1 MMVEMTAPKSRRA
14 VLIVEDPEVIRLLS
28 SFIKSEILRLL
39 SKKPMTETQLSKV
52 LELTKAAVGY
62 HLRPL
67 RDAGLIEIVR
77 YETQEHGIS
86 KYYSTVAS
94 MVIVDPDS
102 VPTDKKR
109 YFVETQMMHLEGML
123 SVFRLYGM
131 IEEVSPENLE
141 KLAETMLKQL
151 KIVGQRYTT
160 EKGEGSETESLRIRI
175 FAEALDNLVKLNKYR
190 SLFQNIALEQMEI
203 DQER

>member
-1 MMVEMTAPKSRRA
+1 VEMTTDGARRA
-14 VLIVEDPEVIRLLS
+14 VLVIEDPEVIRLVS

-67 RDAGLIEIVR
+67 RDAGLIKIDR
-77 YETQEHGIS
+77 YVTGEHGIS

-94 MVIVDPDS
+94 LFVVDPDS
-102 VPTDKKR
+102 IPDDVKR
-109 YFVETQMMHLEGML
+109 HFLETQMIRLEGML
-123 SVFRLYGM
+123 SVFKLHGK

-141 KLAETMLKQL
+141 ELAKAMLRQL
-151 KIVGQRYTT
+151 KVVGKKYTT
-160 EKGEGSETESLRIRI
+160 EKGEVSEAESLRISI
-175 FAEALDNLVKLNKYR
+175 FAEALDNIVKGNEFR
-190 SLFQNIALEQMEI
+190 SLFQKIGPA
-203 DQER
+203 

>member
-1 MMVEMTAPKSRRA
+1 MTTDNARKA

-67 RDAGLIEIVR
+67 RDTGLVKIDR
-77 YETQEHGIS
+77 YKTEEHGIS

-94 MVIVDPDS
+94 FFVVDPDF
-102 VPTDKKR
+102 VPDDVKR
-109 YFVETQMMHLEGML
+109 YFLETQMMRLEGML
-123 SVFRLYGM
+123 SVLRLYGR
-131 IEEVSPENLE
+131 IETVSSENLE
-141 KLAETMLKQL
+141 ELAEAMSRQL
-151 KIVGQRYTT
+151 KIVGEKYTK
-160 EKGEGSETESLRIRI
+160 EKGEISETESLRIKI
-175 FAEALDNLVKLNKYR
+175 LAEALDNLVKQNEYR
-190 SLFQNIALEQMEI
+190 SLFQNLEPE
-203 DQER
+203 

>member
-1 MMVEMTAPKSRRA
+1 MTTVSARRA

-67 RDAGLIEIVR
+67 RDTGLIKVDR
-77 YETQEHGIS
+77 YVTEEHGIS

-94 MVIVDPDS
+94 FFVVDPDF
-102 VPTDKKR
+102 VPDDVKR
-109 YFVETQMMHLEGML
+109 YFLETQMTRLEGML
-123 SVFRLYGM
+123 SVFRLYGG
-131 IEEVSPENLE
+131 IGEVSPENLE
-141 KLAETMLKQL
+141 ELAEAMLRQL
-151 KIVGQRYTT
+151 KIVGEKHTT
-160 EKGEGSETESLRIRI
+160 EKAEVNETESVRIGI
-175 FAEALDNLVKLNKYR
+175 FAEALDNLVKQNEYR
-190 SLFQNIALEQMEI
+190 SLFQNLEPK
-203 DQER
+203 

>member
-1 MMVEMTAPKSRRA
+1 MEMTAHKMRRA
-14 VLIVEDPEVIRLLS
+14 VLIVDDSKVIRLLS

-52 LELTKAAVGY
+52 LELTNAAVGY

-77 YETQEHGIS
+77 YETQVHGIS

-94 MVIVDPDS
+94 MFIVDPDS
-102 VPTDKKR
+102 VPIDNKR
-109 YFVETQMMHLEGML
+109 YFLETQMIRLEGML
-123 SVFRLYGM
+123 SVFRLYGK

-141 KLAETMLKQL
+141 KLAEAMLRQI
-151 KIVGQRYTT
+151 KIVGQRYTK
-160 EKGEGSETESLRIRI
+160 EKSEGSETESLRIRI
-175 FAEALDNLVKLNKYR
+175 FAEALDNLVKLKKYR
-190 SLFQNIALEQMEI
+190 GLFQKIELG
-203 DQER
+203 